1 MLYRLD
7 HVRVAFGPR
16 DVLGDVTLQH
26 NPGEKLVLV
35 GRNGSGKTTLLNVV
49 AGDQEVDAGA
59 VERASGLEVGRVEQ
73 LLRAGGERA
82 VRDFCLLA
90 FPRLVAVEAELA
102 ALEPALHGGSGEA
115 AHRYHELH
123 EELERLD
130 GFRARPRVAAALE
143 AVGIGPAL
151 HGRVVGTLSGGER
164 TRVALVRAL
173 LSRAPLLLLDEPTNH
188 LDLLGVEFLCR
199 ELAAR
204 EGAVLVVTHD
214 RELIDRIGG
223 EILELHGGRLER
235 YSGGYARYRRERAAR
250 RAQQRKAYELQRA
263 EIEKHEE
270 FIRRNIAGQNTRQA
284 QSRQRLLDR
293 IERLDAPEPDL
304 GAVRL
309 RWPHLGRSGERVLE
323 CEGLAVG
330 WDRPL
335 LTGVTL
341 TLRRGERLAVLGRN
355 GSGKT
360 TLLNALAGR
369 RPALAGALRFGAGVV
384 PGAYDQDHA
393 EVPEGVSVLDAVMAA
408 RPDWTPAE
416 ARAWAG
422 RFGFSG
428 IRADALTGTLSGG
441 ERARLALARLI
452 AQGPNLLLL
461 DEPTN
466 HLDMPTCE
474 ALEEALSD
482 YPGAVVLVS
491 HDRRLVEQIATDVLL
506 LEGGRAEP
514 VNRVDE
520 AFARIGLQVRRA
532 PARAEERPAGPR
544 RSAIEEERRR
554 LRRDIA
560 RARENV
566 QALADDL
573 ERIEGRLTEI
583 DALLCDRSV
592 FSDHVRAAALAR
604 EGDEL
609 RAARDEAM
617 DAWVEA
623 EDDAAALEARL
634 AELAQEG

>member
-1 MLYRLD
+1 VLYRLD

-16 DVLGDVTLQH
+16 EVLADVSLQH

-35 GRNGSGKTTLLNVV
+35 GRNGSGKTTILNVV
-49 AGDQEVDAGA
+49 GGEQEVESGR
-59 VERASGLEVGRVEQ
+59 VERASAVEIGRVEQ
-73 LLRAGGERA
+73 LLGSGGDLA
-82 VRDFCLLA
+82 VRDFCLRA
-90 FPRLVAVEAELA
+90 FPRLVEVEAELS
-102 ALEPALHGGSGEA
+102 ALEVALHGGSEEA

-123 EELERLD
+123 DEYDHLD
-130 GFRARPRVAAALE
+130 GYRARPRVAAALE
-143 AVGIGPAL
+143 AVGLGPAF
-151 HGRVVGTLSGGER
+151 HDRIVETLSGGER

-173 LSRAPLLLLDEPTNH
+173 LSRSPLLLLDEPTNH

-250 RAQQRKAYELQRA
+250 REQQRKAYELQRA
-263 EIEKHEE
+263 EIERQQE
-270 FIRRNIAGQNTRQA
+270 FIRRNIAGQNTKQA
-284 QSRQRLLDR
+284 QSRQKLLDR
-293 IERLDAPEPDL
+293 IERLPAPEPDL
-304 GAVRL
+304 GTVRL

-323 CEGLAVG
+323 CEDLAVG

-335 LTGVTL
+335 LAGVTL
-341 TLRRGERLAVLGRN
+341 TLRRNERLAVVGRN

-360 TLLNALAGR
+360 TLLTTLAGKQA
-369 RPALAGALRFGAGVV
+369 ALGGRIRFGSGVV

-393 EVPEGVSVLDAVMAA
+393 EVPERVTVLAAVMAV

-416 ARAWAG
+416 GRAWAG

-428 IRADALTGTLSGG
+428 TRADALTDTLSGG

-474 ALEEALSD
+474 ALEEALTD

-491 HDRRLVEQIATDVLL
+491 HDRRLVEQIATEVLL
-506 LEGGRAEP
+506 LDGGRAEP

-520 AFARIGLQVRRA
+520 AFARIGLPSGKATPKGEQRSA
-532 PARAEERPAGPR
+532 TPR

-554 LRRDIA
+554 LRRDAA
-560 RARENV
+560 RAREL
-566 QALADDL
+566 LAGLAADL
-573 ERIEGRLTEI
+573 ERAEARLREI
-583 DALLCDRSV
+583 DELLCDRAV
-592 FSDHVRAAALAR
+592 YSDHVQAAALAR
-604 EGDEL
+604 EGEEL
-609 RAARDEAM
+609 RQNRDDAM
-617 DAWVEA
+617 EAWVEA